1 MGFNYDGVFEGGGAK
16 GVAFVGALDLL
27 QQVGRWYDRVAGTS
41 AGAITASLI
50 ACGYPATC
58 GNSND
63 CSATGHEECIKGL
76 IFNTQFQQFM
86 DHPPVDAITQQEKES
101 CLLMQLMDRVKLP
114 FTPKWVE
121 RGLSRLILNGLLLLP
136 DFRFLFNWLEKGG
149 LYQGEVFR
157 LWMNQA
163 IHRQLRTLA
172 EINGIPPPSAFPTFS
187 EAKAITHIHLSVVA
201 SNLTQ
206 NRVLIL
212 NENTTPDLPIAD
224 AVRMSM
230 SIPFFYRPV
239 IYQQNDVV
247 DGGVISNYPMFLF
260 AEENDYV
267 HNTPEDLKRT
277 NLGLM
282 LDERIASPTPSRTHV
297 LQERVMGIEA
307 EHERALLGPYQRA
320 LHLVDTMLS
329 ARDAMHMKNEYHNR
343 TIRLPVKGY
352 STTQFQMTLDQ
363 KRDLCDRGWSATAE
377 FLTQWEGV
385 SALPPN
391 PYAAN

>member
-1 MGFNYDGVFEGGGAK
+1 MGTNYDGVFEGGGAK

-27 QQVGRWYDRVAGTS
+27 QQAGRWYDRVAGTS

-58 GNSND
+58 GSASD
-63 CSATGHEECIKGL
+63 CSAPGHDECIKGL

-86 DHPPVDAITQQEKES
+86 DHPSADTITRQEKEN
-101 CLLMQLMDRVKLP
+101 CLLMQLLEKVKLP
-114 FTPKWVE
+114 LTPKWVE
-121 RGLSRLILNGLLLLP
+121 RCISRLVLNGLLLLP

-149 LYQGEVFR
+149 IYEGEVFR

-163 IHRQLRTLA
+163 IHRRLCALA
-172 EINGIPPPSAFPTFS
+172 ERNDLPPPSAFPTFS
-187 EAKAITHIHLSVVA
+187 EAKAITQIHLSVVA
-201 SNLTQ
+201 SNLTKDQ
-206 NRVLIL
+206 VLIL
-212 NENTTPDLPIAD
+212 NENTTPDLAIAD

-239 IYQQNDVV
+239 IFQGNDVV

-260 AEENDYV
+260 SEENDYV
-267 HNTPEDLKRT
+267 HNTLEELKRM

-282 LDERIASPTPSRTHV
+282 LDERIGSPEPSREMV
-297 LQERVMGIEA
+297 LQERVTGAEA
-307 EHERALLGPYQRA
+307 ENERALLGPYQRV

-352 STTQFQMTLDQ
+352 STIQFQMTLDQ
-363 KRDLCDRGWSATAE
+363 KRDLCDRGWSATAD
-377 FLTQWEGV
+377 FLSQWEGV

-391 PYAAN
+391 PYAAE